1 MEKTLPIGN
10 DQFRLVRENGS
21 YYVDKTLMIEDFI
34 KYNDTAALIT
44 RPRRFGKTIN
54 MTMLREFFDI
64 TKDSRQIFANLAIM
78 DTDYGKFINSRPVI
92 YFSFKDCT
100 ANNQESLRKRLAK
113 EMLNE
118 YTRYAKIF
126 DKDIDKTDIYVKIFY
141 RNMEGMAD
149 GTISFDDM
157 SSAIEDIIR
166 VIHDYYNASPVLLI
180 DEYDQPILSS
190 YENGF
195 KQELGEFFAAFY
207 GSALKSNQYLGQA
220 LLTGIQRVA
229 KESIFSKLNNIKV
242 YTVVDTK
249 YAPYFGLTGEETRKL
264 LEYYN
269 LTLNDE
275 VKRQYDGYKFGNIEI
290 YNPWSV
296 LNYADSKKLMN
307 FWINTSTNYLIR
319 QALSVAD
326 DYFNDKFNDLI
337 ENGSVEVGINLET
350 SFIELQ
356 NNYSLWGLLV
366 NSGYLTVV
374 EYNTGRGRTNLM
386 TVKIPNDEVKSEFQM
401 LIAEK
406 AKIQNDDLDMM
417 FQYLF
422 HKDIE
427 NFIKIYSQ
435 IVLSCTSYYD
445 AKENAYHM
453 LFLGMCIT
461 LRGLYK
467 VSSNLEAGYGRS
479 DIMLESISKRRSH
492 IIIEFKQGK
501 DIEKLKEDAVN
512 QILKQ
517 NYFKG
522 LTGDIICIGLAH
534 NKKECKAALREIHV
548 E

>member
-149 GTISFDDM
+149 GTISYDDM

-386 TVKIPNDEVKSEFQM
+386 TVKIPNDEVKSEFQI

-467 VSSNLEAGYGRS
+467 VSSNLEAGYGR
-479 DIMLESISKRRSH
+479 L
-492 IIIEFKQGK
+492 
-501 DIEKLKEDAVN
+501 
-512 QILKQ
+512 
-517 NYFKG
+517 
-522 LTGDIICIGLAH
+522 C
-534 NKKECKAALREIHV
+534 
-548 E
+548 